1 MESTKIKIGFNEL
14 EYNNTVSI
22 FYANKEILFNA
33 LQEAERIV
41 GTPPAIKTFMN
52 GFVSCVMEQIKAKH
66 IDAAKLGLSDEKL
79 LSLFNYDLKKLIE
92 LESFYNFSI
101 TKEPNE
107 NDFAIFA
114 ETPEEIARLKK
125 CEALAK
131 AWEDL
136 QTDFGS
142 PLKPNFYVHYKNN
155 QNTNALQANI
165 AFVKRGF

>member
-1 MESTKIKIGFNEL
+1 MDTKIKIGFQEL

-22 FYANKEILFNA
+22 FYANKDILFNA

-52 GFVSCVMEQIKAKH
+52 GFVSCVMDQIKNKH

-101 TKEPNE
+101 TKEPTE

-114 ETPEEIARLKK
+114 ETPEEISRLKK
-125 CEALAK
+125 WSIVDVKIRIVKLCLCFPFYYVK
-131 AWEDL
+131 L
-136 QTDFGS
+136 
-142 PLKPNFYVHYKNN
+142 NFK
-155 QNTNALQANI
+155 LPI
-165 AFVKRGF
+165 